1 MTISSALAL
10 FSEIVKPGAEVVSTS
25 TRPFVVTRYF
35 TDPPPHVQVLM
46 SGTVVGGEVEG
57 GGVIGGAVVIDGPC
71 ELFGTS
77 VFVGNVDVAT
87 LVLPGNVVLLEGC
100 VEGVPTGGSVTM
112 GLTGIAPSTVVVVI
126 NDSTVVVISI
136 GSESPGESGTAIF
149 EPPPR
154 F

>member
-10 FSEIVKPGAEVVSTS
+10 FSEIVKPGADVVSTS

-46 SGTVVGGEVEG
+46 SGTVVGGEVDG
-57 GGVIGGAVVIDGPC
+57 GGVVVIDGPC

-77 VFVGNVDVAT
+77 VFVGKVEVAT

-112 GLTGIAPSTVVVVI
+112 GSTGIAPSTVVVVI